1 MSRKI
6 PAFAQRMGEITTDVK
21 GAASAAPSD
30 SRDIEISFSSEAR
43 YLRHDFE
50 RDQDFWEVLGH
61 GPDEVDLSFL
71 NSGAAPLLKDHMPI
85 LDAKIGAVTR
95 AWIED
100 GRGKAT
106 LRFSDTPD
114 GNAYLARVLSGDVT
128 CVSTGYAI
136 KRAEPA
142 PDEDGK
148 PVIRA
153 TLWMP
158 KEISFVAIPADP
170 SVGYGRADQARAATI
185 TVSEK
190 EADMPNSNPAVQ
202 AQPTNPAPA
211 ASATP
216 AAPHARAANPETQ
229 TPLQTPPQDLVAAE
243 RTRSAEIRGIA
254 RQFEMADDAVEGA
267 LTRGTS
273 VGAFREQVMNHIA
286 SDEEQTKRSNATRI
300 GMSER
305 ETRAFS
311 VTNVVRFLMNPSDRN
326 RQAAGFELEASGAVA
341 DLLGRD
347 AGGVFLPSDVLM
359 DGNYM
364 RSQNTG
370 TPAQG
375 GVLVAQDYRG
385 GSFIEMLRNR
395 MALSGRGVRILQG
408 LKGNVDIP
416 KQTGTGTFYWIG
428 EDEDVADTEANFGL
442 VSMTPHSAGM
452 AIPMTRRMVQ
462 QGSPD
467 IEALVRDDLLRGL
480 AIGLDKTALV
490 GHASPDAPEGLRD
503 KLFANATDWADSAAF
518 PSFAEIVAMETAVAA
533 GNADVGDLAYIYSPH
548 TSGYLKTTPKFAGG
562 ETAIEERGVVNGYE
576 RVTTNQMA
584 TGESIFGNWSDLII
598 GMWSGLDLRVDTA
611 SKAASD
617 GKVLRVFTDID
628 TACRNTASFKMGKPD
643 TVLS

>member
-6 PAFAQRMGEITTDVK
+6 PAFAHRMGEITTDVT
-21 GAASAAPSD
+21 GAASAAPVD

-61 GPDEVDLSFL
+61 SPDEVDLSFL

-95 AWIED
+95 AWVED
-100 GRGKAT
+100 GRGKAIV
-106 LRFSDTPD
+106 RFSDTPD
-114 GNAYLARVLSGDVT
+114 GDAYFARVLSGDVT

-142 PDEDGK
+142 PDQDGK

-170 SVGYGRADQARAATI
+170 SVGYGRGDQAGAATI
-185 TVSEK
+185 SVTEK
-190 EADMPNSNPAVQ
+190 EPEMPTPSPAVQ
-202 AQPTNPAPA
+202 PQPTNPTPA
-211 ASATP
+211 VPATP
-216 AAPHARAANPETQ
+216 AAPQTRGANPDTQ
-229 TPLQTPPQDLVAAE
+229 TPEQDPVAAE
-243 RTRSAEIRGIA
+243 RTRAANIRVIA
-254 RQFEMADDAVEGA
+254 RQFEMADDVTEAA
-267 LTRGTS
+267 LSRGTS
-273 VGAFREQVMNHIA
+273 VDAFREQVMNHIA
-286 SDEEQTKRSNATRI
+286 SDEEQTRRANATRI
-300 GMSER
+300 GLSER
-305 ETRAFS
+305 ETRSFS
-311 VTNVVRFLMNPSDRN
+311 VTKVVRFLMNPSDRN
-326 RQAAGFELEASGAVA
+326 RQAAGFELEASNAVA
-341 DLLGRD
+341 DMLGRD

-359 DGNYM
+359 DGNYK

-385 GSFIEMLRNR
+385 GSFIELLRNR

-428 EDEDVADTEANFGL
+428 EDGEPNESEANFGL

-490 GHASPDAPEGLRD
+490 GHASPDAPQGLRD
-503 KLFANATDWADSAAF
+503 KLFDTARNWADDADF
-518 PSFAEIVAMETAVAA
+518 PSFKEIVAQETAVAA

-548 TSGYLKTTPKFAGG
+548 TSGHLKTTPKFEGG

-628 TACRNTASFKMGKPD
+628 TACRNIESFDMGKP
-643 TVLS
+643 TSVTS

>member
-6 PAFAQRMGEITTDVK
+6 PAFAHRMGEITTDVK

-30 SRDIEISFSSEAR
+30 SSELEISFSSEAR

-95 AWIED
+95 AWVED

-170 SVGYGRADQARAATI
+170 TVGYGRADQVGAATI
-185 TVSEK
+185 SVTKK
-190 EADMPNSNPAVQ
+190 EADMPTPNPA
-202 AQPTNPAPA
+202 AQTQPVNPAPA
-211 ASATP
+211 TP
-216 AAPHARAANPETQ
+216 AAGTVPAQARAANPEA
-229 TPLQTPPQDLVAAE
+229 QTPPQDPVADE
-243 RTRSAEIRGIA
+243 RTRAANIRVIA
-254 RQFEMADDAVEGA
+254 RQFEMSDEATEAA

-273 VGAFREQVMNHIA
+273 VDAFRAQVMDHIA
-286 SDEEQTKRSNATRI
+286 SDEEQTRRTNATRI
-300 GMSER
+300 GMSDR

-311 VTNVVRFLMNPSDRN
+311 LTNVVRFLMNPNDRT
-326 RQAAGFELEASGAVA
+326 RERAAFELEASRAVGDA
-341 DLLGRD
+341 LGRE
-347 AGGVFLPSDVLM
+347 AEGVFLPSDVLLEQ
-359 DGNYM
+359 GFT

-395 MALSGRGVRILQG
+395 MALTGRGMMLLQG

-416 KQTGTGTFYWIG
+416 KQTGGGSFYWFG
-428 EDEDVADTEANFGL
+428 EDGEPNESEANFGL
-442 VSMTPHSAGM
+442 VTMTPHSAGM
-452 AIPMTRRMVQ
+452 AIPMTRRMIQ
-462 QGSPD
+462 QSSPD
-467 IEALVRDDLLRGL
+467 IEALVRNDLLRGMAL
-480 AIGLDKTALV
+480 GLDATALV
-490 GHASPDAPEGLRD
+490 GHSSPDAPLSVRD
-503 KLFANATDWADSAAF
+503 RIFGDAIDWAGSAAF
-518 PSFAEIVAMETAVAA
+518 PSEDEMIDLETEVAA
-533 GNADVGDLAYIYSPH
+533 ANADIGDLAYIYNAR
-548 TSGYLKTTPKFAGG
+548 TSGHLKKLRDGDGRRLEVEKGG
-562 ETAIEERGVVNGYE
+562 MVNDYP
-576 RVTTNQMA
+576 RVRTGQMA
-584 TGESIFGNWSDLII
+584 SGEVIFGNWSDVIM

-611 SKAASD
+611 TKAASD

-628 TACRNTASFKMGKPD
+628 VACRNTASFQMGKPD
-643 TVLS
+643 TVTE